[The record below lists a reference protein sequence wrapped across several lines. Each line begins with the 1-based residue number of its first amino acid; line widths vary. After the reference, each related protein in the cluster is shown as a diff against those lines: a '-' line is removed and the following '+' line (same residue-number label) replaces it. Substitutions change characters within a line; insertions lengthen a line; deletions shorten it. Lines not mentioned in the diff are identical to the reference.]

1 MAGHHSSHVL
11 ALLSLMGKQEDVMDN
26 PPLGIA
32 RRIGATT
39 STFDVP
45 AHKLLQAVI
54 EHSPS
59 PETIAREFLVELGKC
74 EIVIVKEFVDALDSD
89 CPYGPDSWAAIVHQ
103 ELKHNAADLTFVTDL
118 GSHYLSHLVIAFRN
132 PGGKKTPEVTTHH
145 TPNIA
150 RIEQFETS
158 LQDATANRSQ
168 SALRDLVLLRDGS
181 RCLVTRYAFA
191 GTRPVTPRCAH
202 IIPFSVH
209 SKPLVHQAI
218 ETFTGQKL
226 TAEVIQHFIN
236 HPANAIN
243 IEINAHDSMDQKLAW
258 GIEARSANHKWIYHF
273 RVVRPTHVSP
283 TISLDDGDEIEFGK
297 GNGGNTVQLP
307 DPHICNLHLAV
318 ARVVAASGAADVF
331 DKYLE
336 DDEDDIMQVPV
347 YFDGPFVADDVLMRR
362 LEGSVLS
369 M

>member
-1 MAGHHSSHVL
+1 MAGHHSHVL

-45 AHKLLQAVI
+45 AHKLLQARLPLWPG
-54 EHSPS
+54 S
-59 PETIAREFLVELGKC
+59 
-74 EIVIVKEFVDALDSD
+74 
-89 CPYGPDSWAAIVHQ
+89 IVHQ

-118 GSHYLSHLVIAFRN
+118 GSHYLFPSRNRLN
-132 PGGKKTPEVTTHH
+132 PGGKKTPEVTTLH

-150 RIEQFETS
+150 RIEQFKTF
-158 LQDATANRSQ
+158 LQDATDNRSQ
-168 SALRDLVLLRDGS
+168 SALRDL
-181 RCLVTRYAFA
+181 
-191 GTRPVTPRCAH
+191 
-202 IIPFSVH
+202 
-209 SKPLVHQAI
+209 PLVHQAI

-258 GIEARSANHKWIYHF
+258 GIEARSANHKCTYHF
-273 RVVRPTHVSP
+273 RAVRPTHVSP
-283 TISLDDGDEIEFGK
+283 TISLDDGGEIESGK

-336 DDEDDIMQVPV
+336 DDEDDMMQVPI
-347 YFDGPFVADDVLMRR
+347 YFGGPFVADDVLMRR
-362 LEGSVLS
+362 LEDKTL
-369 M
+369 

>member
-1 MAGHHSSHVL
+1 MADRHATPRVL
-11 ALLSLMGKQEDVMDN
+11 ALLRLMGKQENVMDN
-26 PPLGIA
+26 PPLGTA

-54 EHSPS
+54 EYSPS
-59 PETIAREFLVELGKC
+59 PETIAREFLVELSKC
-74 EIVIVKEFVDALDSD
+74 GIVVVKEFVDALDSD
-89 CPYGPDSWAAIVHQ
+89 CPCGPENWAAIVHQ
-103 ELKHNAADLTFVTDL
+103 ELTHNAANLAFVTDL
-118 GSHYLSHLVIAFRN
+118 GMAKTSVFLVRN
-132 PGGKKTPEVTTHH
+132 PGGKKTPEVTTHP

-150 RIEQFETS
+150 RIEQIEAL
-158 LQDATANRSQ
+158 LQDATTNRSQ
-168 SALRDLVLLRDGS
+168 SALRDLVLLRDGN
-181 RCLVTRYAFA
+181 RCLVTRYAFTGA
-191 GTRPVTPRCAH
+191 RLVTPRCAH

-258 GIEARSANHKWIYHF
+258 GIEARSANHKCTYHF

-307 DPHICNLHLAV
+307 NPHICNLHLAV
-318 ARVVAASGAADVF
+318 ARVFAASGAADVF

-336 DDEDDIMQVPV
+336 DDEDDMMQVPV
-347 YFDGPFVADDVLMRR
+347 YFGGPFVADDVLMRR
-362 LEGSVLS
+362 LEGLILS